1 MKRNDLLKMIAE
13 KGYDVGFGAKRN
25 FATFD
30 IVTRA
35 PIYISIVSIAIGI
48 FELAWP
54 VLGGKIISIILLI
67 AGLIS
72 LVISLFDGDI
82 NKYDKEGNR
91 ETNLWDR
98 YKSLYQEVKDLDENI
113 NININEYNKKLDSLN
128 TEFYSQTITKQMWLS
143 NWFAHYKF
151 FNEMNI
157 DWLDE
162 QLHFKFWKDKIP
174 GTAKWTIYI
183 IVLILIIVL
192 IYIYRAG
199 FCSFIC

>member
-1 MKRNDLLKMIAE
+1 MKRDDLLKMIAE

-25 FATFD
+25 FSTFD

-35 PIYISIVSIAIGI
+35 PIYISFVSIAIGI
-48 FELAWP
+48 IELAGP
-54 VLGGKIISIILLI
+54 ILGGKAISIILLI
-67 AGLIS
+67 AGLMS
-72 LVISLFDGDI
+72 LVISLFDEDI
-82 NKYDKEGNR
+82 KKYDKEGIR
-91 ETNLWDR
+91 ETILWDR
-98 YKSLYQEVKDLDENI
+98 YKNLYQEVKDLDVNI
-113 NININEYNKKLDSLN
+113 DINEYSRKLESLN
-128 TEFYSQTITKQMWLS
+128 AEFYSQTITKQMWLS

-183 IVLILIIVL
+183 TVLILIIVL
-192 IYIYRAG
+192 IYIFRAVL
-199 FCSFIC
+199 CSLVC